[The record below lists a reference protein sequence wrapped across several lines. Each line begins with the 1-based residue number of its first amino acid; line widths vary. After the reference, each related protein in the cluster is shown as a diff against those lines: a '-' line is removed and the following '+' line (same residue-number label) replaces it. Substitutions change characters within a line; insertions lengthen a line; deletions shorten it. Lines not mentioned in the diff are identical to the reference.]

1 MICSFLVNYVYYL
14 KSSQSTPSK
23 KLKKTQ
29 TLHDWFLINSVKIKV
44 TKLPWEGKS
53 LFSTPQALKLRL
65 LFYTL
70 SFVSF
75 KQPSIFLIHVWF
87 PMHHCPGNTWLRKS
101 RIDLI
106 LRFIQKQL
114 GVFNLRQ
121 MLARCQGHIYT
132 SFNGHLRDHKF
143 FHEQPRAY
151 IRCWLFALW
160 ILGHCIC
167 YIGTY
172 IYALGCWCQNSM
184 AFKGLTL

>member
-87 PMHHCPGNTWLRKS
+87 PMHHCPGNIWLRKS

-167 YIGTY
+167 YIGMY

-184 AFKGLTL
+184 ALKG